1 MASSQE
7 RFWGL
12 QDSPQFSWQGNPGWV
27 LGCQGFLAALPCPR
41 VTSSGQP
48 PSQLALTWASL
59 ALPDMVL
66 GAYDRLQP
74 SPHTP
79 PALSALKYVLPEASG
94 GSFPSD
100 GPLPNGPCSFRDPQ
114 LSSLA
119 PTVRQIP
126 CSQSSIVWVGE
137 HSNHNT

>member
-41 VTSSGQP
+41 VTSNGQP

-66 GAYDRLQP
+66 GAYDTTPRSLP
-74 SPHTP
+74 SLERKITLIKW
-79 PALSALKYVLPEASG
+79 LSGADRMAE
-94 GSFPSD
+94 
-100 GPLPNGPCSFRDPQ
+100 
-114 LSSLA
+114 
-119 PTVRQIP
+119 
-126 CSQSSIVWVGE
+126 
-137 HSNHNT
+137 